1 MKKGF
6 IHIIIGSFV
15 WLVSCIQPTD
25 VEVSTELP
33 PVYPEY
39 TDITIPPNIAPL
51 HFMLRNPADAIEV
64 KIKGKST
71 DMVVKAN
78 TQVRFSPKKWRSF
91 LQAEK
96 GQTVT
101 VQVTARV
108 EGKWIQYAPFRWH
121 IAPDEVDPYLSY
133 RLIEPGYEV
142 WNKIQ
147 IRERHVESFSERVIA
162 DNNLTEGSCM
172 NCHVYGNQDP
182 DLSFLHVRG
191 GKGGTVLNRNG
202 SLRKINTLGEGM
214 ISTAVYGNFHPSGR
228 YMVFSTNII
237 IPEFHAFRGE
247 KLEVYD
253 TVSDL
258 IVLDPDENRM
268 ITSPLVTETDALE
281 TFPVFSADGKAIYF
295 CRAESLS
302 LPDSIHSLKYDLCRI
317 PFDAVTGRWGEEIE
331 TIYSG
336 QENGKSV
343 CHPKTSP
350 DGRFLSFT
358 VADYG
363 TFPIWHREA
372 SLHWIDLQTGGLNPL
387 EEVNSDKS
395 DTYHSWSSN
404 SRWFVFASK
413 REDGLY
419 GKPYFCYVDSTG
431 KAHKPFVLPQRDPAT
446 YDFTLKS
453 YNIPELSTGPLPF
466 QAADIEHWYEHTE
479 AERMN
484 IVR

>member
-1 MKKGF
+1 MKKIYLYSMCCLLLLG
-6 IHIIIGSFV
+6 
-15 WLVSCIQPTD
+15 SCIRPAD
-25 VEVSTELP
+25 VEVSPELP
-33 PVYPEY
+33 PVYPDY

-51 HFMLRNPADAIEV
+51 HFMLRNDPDAMEV
-64 KIKGKST
+64 TIKGKVT
-71 DMVVKAN
+71 DMTVRADRR
-78 TQVRFSPKKWRSF
+78 VRFSAKKWRS
-91 LQAEK
+91 LLEAEK
-96 GQTVT
+96 GNPLT

-108 EGKWIQYAPFRWH
+108 DGQWIRYAPFCWH

-142 WNKIQ
+142 WNQIQ
-147 IRERHVESFSERVIA
+147 LRERHVESFTERVIA
-162 DNNLTEGSCM
+162 DNNLTERSCM

-182 DLSFLHVRG
+182 DLSFFHIRG

-202 SLRKINTLGEGM
+202 SLRKLNTLGEGM
-214 ISTAVYGNFHPSGR
+214 ISTAVYGSFHPSGR
-228 YMVFSTNII
+228 YAVFSTNII

-258 IVLDPDENRM
+258 IILDLDENR
-268 ITSPLVTETDALE
+268 ILTSPWVTETDALE
-281 TFPVFSADGKAIYF
+281 TFPVFSADGRFVYF
-295 CRAESLS
+295 CRAEPPA
-302 LPDSIHSLKYDLCRI
+302 LPDSISSLRYDLCRI
-317 PFDAVTGRWGEEIE
+317 AFDASAGEWGDRID
-331 TIYSG
+331 TVYAA
-336 QENGKSV
+336 QEHGKSV

-363 TFPIWHREA
+363 TFPIWHRETD
-372 SLHWIDLQTGGLNPL
+372 LHLMDLQTGETDPL
-387 EEVNSDKS
+387 EIVNSDRS

-431 KAHKPFVLPQRDPAT
+431 KAHKPFVLPQRDPAI
-446 YDFTLKS
+446 YDDLLKS
-453 YNIPELSTGPLPF
+453 FNIPELSTGSLPF
-466 QAADIEHWYEHTE
+466 HAMDIEHWYNHTE
-479 AERMN
+479 AEPMKR
-484 IVR
+484 IR